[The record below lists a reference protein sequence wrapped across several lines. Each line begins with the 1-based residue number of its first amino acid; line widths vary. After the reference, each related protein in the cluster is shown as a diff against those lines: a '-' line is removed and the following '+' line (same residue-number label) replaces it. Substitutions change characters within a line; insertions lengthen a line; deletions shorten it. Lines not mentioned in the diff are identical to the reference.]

1 MDAQKLWRTVR
12 TPVILLLLVGL
23 VVLGAR
29 WAWREVLEP
38 PAVTLPDPC
47 VAQPVTDGKLLSE
60 QVTVEVQNSGSKRGL
75 AGQVATALEE
85 QRFVVADVGNADDI
99 QARDVAVVGAAVDA
113 PEVKLVAAQFPNAEV
128 RAEPQR
134 LADHRVLVV
143 LGDEFVGMAEGAAAA
158 IEVDTDEVCLPA
170 LPSVSPSPASG

>member
-1 MDAQKLWRTVR
+1 MDAQTLWRTVR
-12 TPVILLLLVGL
+12 TPVILLVLVAL
-23 VVLGAR
+23 VVLGAL
-29 WAWREVLEP
+29 WAWREVLKPP
-38 PAVTLPDPC
+38 PAALPDPC
-47 VAQPVTDGKLLSE
+47 VTQPVSDGMLRSQ

-85 QRFVVADVGNADDI
+85 QGFVVDDVGNADDVRA
-99 QARDVAVVGAAVDA
+99 QDVAVLGVAVDT

-143 LGDEFVGMAEGAAAA
+143 LGDEFAGMQEDAAAA
-158 IEVDTDEVCLPA
+158 IEVDTDKVCLPA
-170 LPSVSPSPASG
+170 LPSASPSPAAE